1 MNMPPKNMIS
11 VIRNTHMPMEEA
23 SRCCSMSSKWCRSS
37 WVARAWLLSDNGDL
51 LGKLVVVVRFPGH
64 YRGFVKIVSRR
75 RRCRLPLQPG
85 GAPGIVARLF
95 AVAQRPQEVH
105 HGQQISHCQHRGSRR
120 REHVQHLEFRRVSMI
135 APRHSRP
142 SQNELREK
150 REVESDEDG
159 QRRQPPPHLRVHP
172 ARYLGPPEMHA

>member
-51 LGKLVVVVRFPGH
+51 LGKLVVVVSLPGHDGCFLKVIGWRRRGRFPLQA
-64 YRGFVKIVSRR
+64 RR
-75 RRCRLPLQPG
+75 S
-85 GAPGIVARLF
+85 PGIVPGFL

-105 HGQQISHCQHRGSRR
+105 HGQQVAHRQHRGTRCR
-120 REHVQHLEFRRVSMI
+120 KHV
-135 APRHSRP
+135 
-142 SQNELREK
+142 
-150 REVESDEDG
+150 
-159 QRRQPPPHLRVHP
+159 
-172 ARYLGPPEMHA
+172 